1 MKELNQLAGESR
13 AGFPLPE
20 SISPPPRSLFPDWK
34 SWIRDMVTSLGIAG
48 VVIVFLYQP
57 VKVEG
62 TSMMPRLTDQER
74 IFINKFV
81 YRFEPIHRG
90 DVIVFRYPLDPAK
103 SYIKRVIGLPGET
116 VQMVDGEVFVNG
128 RKLTEPYVLSIYRDH
143 QSHRPIVVPPGEFY
157 VLGDHRNSSNDS
169 RLWGPVAQKYIYGK
183 AVFIYWPM
191 ERFGFVE

>member
-1 MKELNQLAGESR
+1 MEESERITGEPRAEL
-13 AGFPLPE
+13 PLPE
-20 SISPPPRSLFPDWK
+20 RDSSPHWSSLPDWR
-34 SWIRDMVTSLGIAG
+34 SWIRDLVISLGIAG

-81 YRFEPIHRG
+81 YRLEPIQRG
-90 DVIVFRYPLDPAK
+90 DVVVFRYPLDPAK
-103 SYIKRVIGLPGET
+103 SYIKRVIALPGET
-116 VQMVDGEVFVNG
+116 VQMVVGEVFVNG
-128 RKLTEPYVLSIYRDH
+128 RKLTEPYVLSIYRDR
-143 QSHRPIVVPPGEFY
+143 QSHPPIVVPPDEFY

-169 RLWGPVAQKYIYGK
+169 RLWGTVERKYIYGK
-183 AVFIYWPM
+183 AVFVYWPI